1 MTSVKLWIA
10 WDQDKSYFAK
20 IYTDICA
27 YFEHFQL
34 LCQVTEATVGAKL
47 LTKLQAEVSASC
59 FFLKFG
65 KETFDTQCLTYS
77 IPISISMNKN
87 LCFYDYL
94 LNI

>member
-20 IYTDICA
+20 MHADICA

-59 FFLKFG
+59 F
-65 KETFDTQCLTYS
+65 
-77 IPISISMNKN
+77 
-87 LCFYDYL
+87 LCYVILCYVFYVSS
-94 LNI
+94 N